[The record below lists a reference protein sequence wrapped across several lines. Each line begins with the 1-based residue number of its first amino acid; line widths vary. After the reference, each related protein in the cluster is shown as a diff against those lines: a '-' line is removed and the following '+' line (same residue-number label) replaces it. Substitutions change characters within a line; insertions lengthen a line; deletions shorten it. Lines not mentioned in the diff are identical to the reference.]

1 MVWLPQKQ
9 RMIRM
14 TMVRKNTVVTKG
26 FAMLIKCFCYLQS
39 YPQMESQNMEER
51 IGERGFSRMGKAE
64 VNYESS

>member
-1 MVWLPQKQ
+1 
-9 RMIRM
+9 M

-39 YPQMESQNMEER
+39 CPQMESQNMEER

-64 VNYESS
+64 VKL